1 MSRPQPIESLIAL
14 SRNRVDD
21 ATRRLQEMQAMKQKS
36 EGKLLMLAEYRAQH
50 VSQRRDAVDGKVDIQ
65 SLRNAASF
73 LDKLD
78 NAMNQQQVEV
88 NRIEQSVQKS
98 QSDWQAEQRKLKSF
112 ETLHE
117 RHLAVQAAN
126 DARVEQKQI
135 DELAL
140 QKAIRRTA

>member
-21 ATRRLQEMQAMKQKS
+21 ATRKLQDMQAMKQKS

-50 VSQRRDAVDGKVDIQ
+50 VSQRRDVVDGKIDIHT
-65 SLRNAASF
+65 LKNAASF

-88 NRIEQSVQKS
+88 NRMEQSVQKS
-98 QSDWQAEQRKLKSF
+98 QADWQAEQRKLKSF
-112 ETLHE
+112 ETLHD

-126 DARVEQKQI
+126 EARMEQKQI

-140 QKAIRRTA
+140 QRAIRRTA